1 MESPNERLPE
11 LTVYYDGSCPL
22 CSAEIALYHRKAA
35 PGKIEFCDVSDQN
48 AALPLSLSRN
58 DALVR
63 FHVQTKTGQL
73 ISGAAGFVKLWEH
86 LPGWRWLAKAAYL
99 PGFTSLLEVTYR
111 VFLNV
116 RPGLV
121 WLFCKLYR
129 PVKSG

>member
-1 MESPNERLPE
+1 MESPNDRLPE
-11 LTVYYDGSCPL
+11 LTVFYDGSCPL
-22 CSAEIALYHRKAA
+22 CSAEITLYQRKAA

-48 AALPLSLSRN
+48 AALPLSLSRP
-58 DALVR
+58 DALAR

-86 LPGWRWLAKAAYL
+86 LPGWRWLAKVAYL
-99 PGFTSLLEVTYR
+99 PGFTPMLEVTYR

-121 WLFCKLYR
+121 WLFCR
-129 PVKSG
+129 CFGRVQSG